1 MRLRR
6 WVRRLLLAAGAAV
19 VLGVGLLLVSARLS
33 LDTGYGHTRRVEK
46 LPALVP
52 GTSEGLVQI
61 RARGL
66 SFRARVAGLDGD
78 GPALLLLHGFPE
90 TSIMWRPLMEAAAD
104 AGFRVAAF
112 DQRGYS
118 PLARPTGVEAYR
130 LPELVADVF
139 AVASAV
145 GFERFHLVGHDWGA
159 IVGWAAAGQDHERV
173 RSFVSL
179 SIPHPS
185 AIRVANEGQGTP
197 LYVRFFRMPGVPETL
212 FTSGGLAPMRSA
224 LYASMPADQVDEY
237 VSVFSEPGAL
247 AAALNWYKAMPGE
260 FLSAPDIAGEVVQPV
275 LSVFGSR
282 DLEVFTRTEVRDLQP
297 RFVTGP
303 YHQVE
308 LDSGHWL
315 IQERPEQVVEA
326 VMSHLE
332 PLAR

>member
-6 WVRRLLLAAGAAV
+6 RVRQLLLAVGAV
-19 VLGVGLLLVSARLS
+19 IVLGVGLLFVSARLS
-33 LDTGYGHTRRVEK
+33 LDTEYGHTRRVEM
-46 LPALVP
+46 LPPLSP
-52 GTSEGLVQI
+52 GTSQGLVQI

-78 GPALLLLHGFPE
+78 GPALVLLHGFPE
-90 TSIMWRPLMEAAAD
+90 TSIMWRPLLEAAAH
-104 AGFRVAAF
+104 AGFRVVAF

-118 PLARPTGVEAYR
+118 PLARPTDVEAYR
-130 LPELVADVF
+130 LPELVADLF

-159 IVGWAAAGQDHERV
+159 IVGWVAAGQDHERI

-179 SIPHPS
+179 SIPHPG

-212 FTSGGLAPMRSA
+212 FTSGGLAPMRNA
-224 LYASMPADQVDEY
+224 LYASIPADQVDEY

-247 AAALNWYKAMPGE
+247 RAALNWYRAMPGP
-260 FLSAPDIAGEVVQPV
+260 FLSARDIAGEVVQPV

-282 DLEVFTRTEVRDLQP
+282 DLQVFTRTEVRELQP

-303 YHQVE
+303 YRQIE
-308 LDSGHWL
+308 LDAGHRL
-315 IQERPEQVVEA
+315 IQERPEEVVEA
-326 VMSHLE
+326 VMSHLDA
-332 PLAR
+332 LDR